1 MRDFYVL
8 PRPKNTY
15 KKLIAKL
22 NKNNVTHIPYS
33 NDNFDLSR
41 ERDIERLAYILK
53 QEEKSDSSLDGTSVK
68 FFTRLDDSISDID
81 VTTTQRC
88 VCDSKYLTE
97 FITELETNPDC
108 SYRSI
113 YNSLIRDDKY
123 IPRYFS
129 VLIKDCHND
138 PDRARAELFGC
149 RAANVLGVP
158 TAYCFGIKDNSPKS
172 REYTGEIEDD
182 YFAVAS
188 LDFTPPGHTIETFK
202 DMAQTK
208 KFCCVYDSLDKWLKY
223 IDMCL
228 EQRFPNGVDQESR
241 DSLRNDFV
249 MSYLYRIALFPDYD
263 FTVYNGGILI
273 DEKTNKFSMMPNFDM
288 EGMMYEHLYK
298 ARGNY
303 YKPNRIKMK
312 KLMAYCREN
321 FPEVTANFMS
331 RLEIA
336 HKSNTFMD
344 LLDDTLGPT
353 SEVIYDNIY
362 NSCERML
369 ESYKNPEL
377 EFKDFIL
384 R

>member
-1 MRDFYVL
+1 MRDFYVM
-8 PRPKNTY
+8 PRPRNTY
-15 KKLIAKL
+15 EKLIAKL
-22 NKNNVTHIPYS
+22 NKNNITHIPYS
-33 NDNFDLSR
+33 NGNFDLSR
-41 ERDIERLAYILK
+41 EEDVERLARVLK
-53 QEEKSDSSLDGTSVK
+53 QENQGESSLDGTSVK
-68 FFTRLDDSISDID
+68 FFTMLDDSISGFEPGFDK
-81 VTTTQRC
+81 RC
-88 VCDSKYLTE
+88 ICDSKHLTE
-97 FITELETNPDC
+97 FVAELETNPEC
-108 SYRSI
+108 SYKSI

-149 RAANVLGVP
+149 RAANLLGVP
-158 TAYCFGIKDNSPKS
+158 TAYCFGIKDKSPKS
-172 REYTGEIEDD
+172 KEYTGEIEDD

-202 DMAQTK
+202 DMSQSK
-208 KFCCVYDSLDKWLKY
+208 KMCCVYDSLDKWLKY

-228 EQRFPNGVDQESR
+228 EKRFPDGVDQESR
-241 DSLRNDFV
+241 DALRNDFV

-263 FTVYNGGILI
+263 FTVYNGGIMI
-273 DEKTNKFSMMPNFDM
+273 DEKTNKFSMIPNFDM

-303 YKPNRIKMK
+303 YKPNRIRMK

-321 FPEVTANFMS
+321 FPEVTAKFMS
-331 RLEIA
+331 KLETA
-336 HKSNTFMD
+336 HSSNAFMD

-353 SEVIYDNIY
+353 SEVIYQNIH
-362 NSCERML
+362 NSCEQML